1 MKKLQDILLEK
12 KEKEKK
18 EPKIVFI
25 ETDPQTAFPDDT
37 ISAIEKEINKKA
49 KDLELEWKNA
59 IDLVN
64 ACFEELKVPI
74 PLSFLKIRTEQYQK
88 LIAYAVRQLAE
99 SRGFKSSWTI
109 SV

>member
-12 KEKEKK
+12 KEKQK
-18 EPKIVFI
+18 KIVFI

-37 ISAIEKEINKKA
+37 ISALEKDINKKA
-49 KDLELEWKNA
+49 KDLEVEWKSA

-64 ACFEELKVPI
+64 ASFQELNVPI

-99 SRGFKSSWTI
+99 ARGLKASWTI
-109 SV
+109 SI